1 MGDYV
6 SIGALHMLHSRNI
19 LTWGIVLLT
28 FGAFVLALV
37 DKGIPD
43 RSRLTEVVG
52 QLKSL
57 DKTTSKGG
65 GLSAVRFSMTTDHR
79 DFHYISKAGHIDEVW
94 SALQQA
100 GHSEISLLI
109 DSADPNSPPFED
121 RTFYMAYE
129 IRVGGNLI
137 RSYPQVA
144 EFWGTDNFVGE
155 LLGYGSAVI
164 GVSLIFI
171 HFLKRRQHA

>member
-1 MGDYV
+1 MP
-6 SIGALHMLHSRNI
+6 HSRNI
-19 LTWGIVLLT
+19 LTWGTVLLA

-43 RSRLTEVVG
+43 RSHLTEVVG

-65 GLSAVRFSMTTDHR
+65 GLSAVRFSLATDHR

-100 GHSEISLLI
+100 GHSEISLLV
-109 DSADPNSPPFED
+109 DSADSHSPPFEN
-121 RTFYMAYE
+121 RAFYMAYE

-137 RSYPQVA
+137 SPYPQVA
-144 EFWGTDNFVGE
+144 ESWDTDNFAGE
-155 LLGYGSAVI
+155 LLGYGSAII
-164 GVSLIFI
+164 GVALICI
-171 HFLKRRQHA
+171 HFMKRRQRS

>member
-1 MGDYV
+1 M
-6 SIGALHMLHSRNI
+6 SHSRNI
-19 LTWGIVLLT
+19 LIWGFVLLA

-37 DKGIPD
+37 NKEIPD

-65 GLSAVRFSMTTDHR
+65 GLSAVHFSLTTDQR

-100 GHSEISLLI
+100 GHSEIRLLI
-109 DSADPNSPPFED
+109 DSADSHSPPFGN
-121 RTFYMAYE
+121 RAFYTAYE
-129 IRVGGNLI
+129 IRIGGNLI
-137 RSYPQVA
+137 RSYLRVS
-144 EFWGTDNFVGE
+144 ESWDTDNFAGA
-155 LLGYGSAVI
+155 LLGYVSAVI
-164 GVSLIFI
+164 GGALICF
-171 HFLKRRQHA
+171 HFLKRPQRA